1 MAEKDIGDRAIGR
14 MGGRS
19 GGDSAGGDGA
29 HGVEGLRHEAAGIGR
44 EARGA
49 VEDSLSS
56 ARHMAADNVHRAAE
70 ALHAAAG
77 NMGRGD
83 TVGSLI
89 DAAATRLDSASD
101 ALRGRDLGRLVQ
113 DVNAFARRQPA
124 LFIGGA
130 LLAGIALG
138 RLATAGTGRS
148 QHRGDH
154 AYTDTTYGTTYGD
167 EARTTA
173 AVRGAPEPRQEGRL
187 SGAIG
192 GTRGDST
199 SGDPPTTIPGH
210 QARGARPQPR
220 GSVSGMP
227 TDE

>member
-14 MGGRS
+14 MGGR
-19 GGDSAGGDGA
+19 GDSAGG
-29 HGVEGLRHEAAGIGR
+29 VEGLRREAAGIGQ
-44 EARGA
+44 EARSA

-56 ARHMAADNVHRAAE
+56 ARNMAADNVHRAAE

-83 TVGSLI
+83 TVGNLI
-89 DAAATRLDSASD
+89 AAAAARLDSASD

-113 DVNAFARRQPA
+113 DVNSFARRQPA

-138 RLATAGTGRS
+138 RFATAGTGRPL
-148 QHRGDH
+148 HRGDH
-154 AYTDTTYGTTYGD
+154 AYTDTAHGD
-167 EARTTA
+167 EGRTTA
-173 AVRGAPEPRQEGRL
+173 AVSGTPEPRQEGRL
-187 SGAIG
+187 SGVIG

-220 GSVSGMP
+220 GSISGMP